1 MSYVADVTR
10 ENLTKQARAFH
21 TKKRLGQH
29 FLVNPE
35 ALAEI
40 VETLRIKPGDKVLEI
55 GPGIGFLTRC
65 LSETGADVTAIEL
78 DKEAVVNLARLTLP
92 GVSIVQGDF
101 LDLDIS
107 TIGDTIKIVGNVP
120 YQITTPIVARIFGE
134 LGQPK
139 PWLHQVD
146 RVVLTVQRE
155 VAERFVASP
164 GSRDYSQI
172 TILVNYFAQSRIVKK
187 VPRDDF
193 FPSPRVDSAVVE
205 FVPREKPLVELTDL
219 KLFRQ
224 VIKAGFRARRKMLK
238 NNLSFLHAS
247 LDDLNQAFIKAGIDG
262 SARAEDLSLQQ
273 FASLSEALSEFDMR
287 VRS

>member
-1 MSYVADVTR
+1 
-10 ENLTKQARAFH
+10 
-21 TKKRLGQH
+21 
-29 FLVNPE
+29 
-35 ALAEI
+35 
-40 VETLRIKPGDKVLEI
+40 
-55 GPGIGFLTRC
+55 
-65 LSETGADVTAIEL
+65 VTAIEL